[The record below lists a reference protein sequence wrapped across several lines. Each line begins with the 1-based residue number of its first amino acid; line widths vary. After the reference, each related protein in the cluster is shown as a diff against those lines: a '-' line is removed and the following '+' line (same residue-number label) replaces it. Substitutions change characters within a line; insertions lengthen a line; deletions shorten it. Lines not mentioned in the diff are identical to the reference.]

1 MMLGDEYMDEVDKKI
16 LLELQLN
23 GRKTMTELGK
33 VVGLTAPAATERV
46 KKLEDRGV
54 IKNYTISVDP
64 HKLDKIIS
72 AYILFDTERCK
83 QFVEFCKGYPDVVE
97 CHRLAGKYSYLVK
110 LVTSSVQ
117 SLEDFIDSTMQ
128 YGKSSTLLVLSSPIE
143 SALIT

>member
-1 MMLGDEYMDEVDKKI
+1 MDEVDKKI

-54 IKNYTISVDP
+54 IKNYTITVDP

-117 SLEDFIDSTMQ
+117 SLEQFIDSTMQ

-143 SALIT
+143 SAVIT

>member
-1 MMLGDEYMDEVDKKI
+1 MDEVDKKI
-16 LLELQLN
+16 LIELQLN

-46 KKLEDRGV
+46 KKLEDRGI
-54 IKNYTISVDP
+54 IKHYTITVDP
-64 HKLDKIIS
+64 HKLDKIIT
-72 AYILFDTERCK
+72 AFILFDTERCK

-110 LVTSSVQ
+110 LVTSSVH
-117 SLEDFIDSTMQ
+117 SLESFIDSTMQ

-143 SALIT
+143 SSVIT